1 MSPTSPISALKSSTR
16 LLVHDAVELAELQL
30 QLFAADGREM
40 ARKSA
45 PPLLTMVAGVMVAMS
60 GLPLLL
66 VGLAYALVELA
77 GFPVW
82 LAMLL
87 SAVTGMAIGGSAVL
101 VGIKWLRPQ
110 LEIWRRSAGE
120 LKDNVAFLKEEL
132 RRTTPDDRKP
142 EDTATPGETTVGQ
155 P

>member
-1 MSPTSPISALKSSTR
+1 M
-16 LLVHDAVELAELQL
+16 LVHDAVELAELQL

-45 PPLLTMVAGVMVAMS
+45 PPVLTMVAGVTVAMS
-60 GLPLLL
+60 ALPLLL

-82 LAMLL
+82 LAMFS
-87 SAVTGMAIGGSAVL
+87 SAVVGFVLGGVAVL
-101 VGIKWLRPQ
+101 IGIRWLRPQ

-120 LKDNVAFLKEEL
+120 LKDNVAFLKGEL
-132 RRTTPDDRKP
+132 QRSSPDDP
-142 EDTATPGETTVGQ
+142 AEPGETTAGR

>member
-1 MSPTSPISALKSSTR
+1 MSDRSPINALQSSAR
-16 LLVHDAVELAELQL
+16 MLVRDAVELAELQL

-45 PPLLTMVAGVMVAMS
+45 PPLLTMMAGVTVAMS

-66 VGLAYALVELA
+66 VGLAYALVELL
-77 GFPVW
+77 GFPIW
-82 LAMLL
+82 LAMLS
-87 SAVTGMAIGGSAVL
+87 SAFTGMAIGGAAAV
-101 VGIKWLRPQ
+101 VGIRWLRPQ

-120 LKDNVAFLKEEL
+120 LKENVAFLKGEL
-132 RRTTPDDRKP
+132 RKTTPDNQKP
-142 EDTATPGETTVGQ
+142 DDSATTEESAVGQ

>member
-1 MSPTSPISALKSSTR
+1 M
-16 LLVHDAVELAELQL
+16 LVRDAVELADLQL

-45 PPLLTMVAGVMVAMS
+45 PPLLTVVAGLVIAIS
-60 GLPLLL
+60 GLPLLM

-82 LAMLL
+82 IAMFS
-87 SAVTGMAIGGSAVL
+87 SAVIGVVIGGAAVA
-101 VGIKWLRPQ
+101 VGIKWLQPQ

-120 LKDNVAFLKEEL
+120 LKENVEFLKGAL
-132 RRTTPDDRKP
+132 QKSTPDDRGTDNRAQ
-142 EDTATPGETTVGQ
+142 E
-155 P
+155 

>member
-1 MSPTSPISALKSSTR
+1 MSDRSPINALQSSTR
-16 LLVHDAVELAELQL
+16 MLVRDAVELAELQL

-45 PPLLTMVAGVMVAMS
+45 PPLLTVMAGVTVAMS

-66 VGLAYALVELA
+66 VGLAYVLVELA
-77 GFPVW
+77 GFPIW
-82 LAMLL
+82 LAMLS
-87 SAVTGMAIGGSAVL
+87 SAVTGIAIGGAAVL

-120 LKDNVAFLKEEL
+120 LKENVAFLKGEL
-132 RRTTPDDRKP
+132 RRTTPDDQKP
-142 EDTATPGETTVGQ
+142 DDGAATGETTVDQ
-155 P
+155 S

>member
-1 MSPTSPISALKSSTR
+1 MSDKSPINALQSSTR
-16 LLVHDAVELAELQL
+16 MLVRDAVELADLQL

-45 PPLLTMVAGVMVAMS
+45 PPLLTVVAGVTVAMS

-77 GFPVW
+77 GLPIW
-82 LAMLL
+82 LAMLI
-87 SAVTGMAIGGSAVL
+87 SAVTGIAIGGVAVL
-101 VGIKWLRPQ
+101 VGIRWLQPQ

-120 LKDNVAFLKEEL
+120 LKENIEFLKGSL
-132 RRTTPDDRKP
+132 SRPTPDD
-142 EDTATPGETTVGQ
+142 PGADDS
-155 P
+155 PPA

>member
-1 MSPTSPISALKSSTR
+1 MSDKSPISALQSSTR
-16 LLVHDAVELAELQL
+16 MLVRDAVELADLQL

-45 PPLLTMVAGVMVAMS
+45 PPLLTVVAGLVIAIS
-60 GLPLLL
+60 GLPLLM

-82 LAMLL
+82 IAMFS
-87 SAVTGMAIGGSAVL
+87 SAVIGVVIGGAAMV
-101 VGIKWLRPQ
+101 VGIKWLQPQ

-120 LKDNVAFLKEEL
+120 LKENVEFLKGSL
-132 RRTTPDDRKP
+132 SRSTPDDRESDDSSP
-142 EDTATPGETTVGQ
+142 A
-155 P
+155 

>member
-1 MSPTSPISALKSSTR
+1 MSEKSPINTLRSSTR
-16 LLVHDAVELAELQL
+16 MLVRDAVELAELQL

-45 PPLLTMVAGVMVAMS
+45 PPVLTVIAGVTVAMS

-82 LAMLL
+82 VAMLS
-87 SAVTGMAIGGSAVL
+87 SAAIGVVIGGVAAL
-101 VGIKWLRPQ
+101 IGIRWLRPQ

-120 LKDNVAFLKEEL
+120 LKENVAFLKGEL
-132 RRTTPDDRKP
+132 RRTTPDHQNPDGSA
-142 EDTATPGETTVGQ
+142 EAEEATIGQ

>member
-1 MSPTSPISALKSSTR
+1 MSDTSSINALKSSTR
-16 LLVHDAVELAELQL
+16 MLVRDAVELAELQL

-45 PPLLTMVAGVMVAMS
+45 PPLLTVVAGVTVAMS

-66 VGLAYALVELA
+66 VGLAYALVEMA

-82 LAMLL
+82 LAMFT
-87 SAVTGMAIGGSAVL
+87 SAVVGIAIGGTAVL
-101 VGIKWLRPQ
+101 IGFRWLRPQ

-120 LKDNVAFLKEEL
+120 LKENVEFLKGSL
-132 RRTTPDDRKP
+132 SRSTP
-142 EDTATPGETTVGQ
+142 EDRESDDSSPA
-155 P
+155 

>member
-1 MSPTSPISALKSSTR
+1 MSDRSPINALQSSTR
-16 LLVHDAVELAELQL
+16 MLVRDAVELAELQL

-45 PPLLTMVAGVMVAMS
+45 PPLLTVMAGVTVAMS

-66 VGLAYALVELA
+66 VGLAYVLVELA
-77 GFPVW
+77 GFPIW
-82 LAMLL
+82 PAMLS
-87 SAVTGMAIGGSAVL
+87 SAVTGIAIGGAAVL

-120 LKDNVAFLKEEL
+120 LKENVAFLKGEL
-132 RRTTPDDRKP
+132 RRTTPDDQKP
-142 EDTATPGETTVGQ
+142 DDGAATGETTVDQ
-155 P
+155 S